1 MIKKKSTFHVFGQK
15 NGFHRKIMSNC
26 LTFYSFSEE
35 QNAQRPFLTKKID
48 LFLNSTSIKNLKK
61 GLPTAP
67 SVPKRS
73 PIQVLTGLDAA

>member
-1 MIKKKSTFHVFGQK
+1 
-15 NGFHRKIMSNC
+15 MSKC
-26 LTFYSFSEE
+26 LTFDSFSEE
-35 QNAQRPFLTKKID
+35 QNAQRPFLTKEID
-48 LFLNSTSIKNLKK
+48 SFLNSTSIKNLKK

>member
-1 MIKKKSTFHVFGQK
+1 
-15 NGFHRKIMSNC
+15 MSKC
-26 LTFYSFSEE
+26 LTFDSFSEE
-35 QNAQRPFLTKKID
+35 QNAQRPFLTKKLIYFSIQ
-48 LFLNSTSIKNLKK
+48 LTSKTKKK